1 MAKHDASDTARK
13 GGKSPEASM
22 LRIGTGC
29 GRMGGGHSVWPVP
42 DGGGATG
49 KRPDHTDRRFCGGEC
64 SVNLVHMEEV
74 ASMVEKSLWICKLL
88 S

>member
-42 DGGGATG
+42 DGGGAQLGSARTILIG
-49 KRPDHTDRRFCGGEC
+49 D
-64 SVNLVHMEEV
+64 SVEENV
-74 ASMVEKSLWICKLL
+74 RLIWYIWKK
-88 S
+88 